1 MMRTTQNYKSK
12 TQNTNWATQSETM
25 IEKWWN
31 KEQLKTREEVMIP
44 MGTKG
49 SPLYVESL
57 LELPNKKTLTMEEKH

>member
-31 KEQLKTREEVMIP
+31 KEQLKTGEEVMIP